1 MQTAIKHTLSTFK
14 NNWEDVSKIKKS
26 LWIGNKFLFICE
38 SSLVLDEK
46 KKNEWLFWKKK
57 LFASDCEDLK
67 YSCMMR
73 VAEEA
78 SDYIN

>member
-1 MQTAIKHTLSTFK
+1 MF
-14 NNWEDVSKIKKS
+14 
-26 LWIGNKFLFICE
+26 E

-46 KKNEWLFWKKK
+46 KENEWLNWKKK
-57 LFASDCEDLK
+57 FFASNCEDLK

-73 VAEEA
+73 VAEEV